1 MAAFTENAVFINAP
15 LEFVWEV
22 TNDVANWPS
31 LYSEYAAAE
40 VLEQTSERIVFR
52 LTTTPDEQGRTWTW
66 VSERRPDPET
76 RTVRAKRIEPGPFE
90 HMDIFWSYTERDG
103 GTEMLW
109 QQHFHMRDDA
119 PLDDE
124 AMRARINTNTRV
136 QMDLIKQRL
145 EERAAA
151 NGEGV

>member
-1 MAAFTENAVFINAP
+1 MAASTENTVFIKAP
-15 LEFVWEV
+15 LDLVWEV

-40 VLEQTSERIVFR
+40 VLEQTPERIVFR
-52 LTTTPDEQGRTWTW
+52 LTTVPDEHDRTWSW
-66 VSERRPDPET
+66 VSERRPDRAT

-90 HMDIFWSYTERDG
+90 HMDIFWSYAERHG

-109 QQHFHMRDDA
+109 RQHFHLRDDA

-124 AMRARINTNTRV
+124 AMRARIDANTRV
-136 QMDLIKQRL
+136 QMDLIKKRL
-145 EERAAA
+145 EQLAAD
-151 NGEGV
+151 GEGAA